1 MRHTSDAIGCDV
13 GTATGRI
20 DSWVAAAITDNVQFT
35 DRIVGIGVSRRPVD
49 GAFGLEIALTHTIGS
64 HSDTGR
70 HIVNMLL
77 DMSGNM
83 IFLAGDVLV
92 SARIVLPEIKI
103 GDEEIL
109 NLFHR
114 RIELEPLKIPVRA
127 GTLERGRF
135 KVNCVHIS
143 ELYYAV

>member
-1 MRHTSDAIGCDV
+1 M
-13 GTATGRI
+13 
-20 DSWVAAAITDNVQFT
+20 
-35 DRIVGIGVSRRPVD
+35 D
-49 GAFGLEIALTHTIGS
+49 GPFGLEIALTHTIGS

-103 GDEEIL
+103 GDEELL

-114 RIELEPLKIPVRA
+114 RIELDPLNIPVNRPA
-127 GTLERGRF
+127 PLETGRF
-135 KVNCVHIS
+135 KVN
-143 ELYYAV
+143 